1 MDKHTLAY
9 HIEEASQHLRLAK
22 IQDQCYDKIAHIL
35 RAEAH
40 IEDLESEMLK
50 WVNKKL
56 SIKDYKIS

>member
-50 WVNKKL
+50 
-56 SIKDYKIS
+56 